1 MAKYT
6 NAELVEFIK
15 DTPDLDNDA
24 KSQLIKLL
32 RESRSYGIVWED
44 NPEDAVEFMKD
55 NIPYFV
61 EDKSK
66 EVLSANQDS
75 PSHVLIE
82 GDNVNALATLVCS
95 TNLMKISFKPGSI
108 SSNPKIGTLF

>member
-44 NPEDAVEFMKD
+44 NPEDAVELMKD

-66 EVLSANQDS
+66 EVLSGNQDS

-82 GDNVNALATLVCS
+82 GDNVNALARRFWPRICHC
-95 TNLMKISFKPGSI
+95 PA
-108 SSNPKIGTLF
+108 